1 MTCSV
6 EWDYTWHCT
15 VVYRIV
21 HSSLQVLLLPP
32 IIQRQLGTLKCVY
45 QWFQVWT
52 VVSFCSCDKLATC
65 AGCKPAFGWRHLGLT
80 PTTPASLSPGEVL
93 IVNADPQHQS
103 LPCVFFFHY
112 VPVILCRTWVLISAE
127 QIYQKWG
134 APLQKK
140 KKTLQ
145 KRSKYTKFSQM
156 VYNHELQQTHR
167 TLWSFILCPDCGA
180 HCWPEKCNQRVGDSD
195 IQSATV
201 LFK

>member
-103 LPCVFFFHY
+103 LPCVFFFPLRACDI
-112 VPVILCRTWVLISAE
+112 VQDLSVDISRTNLSKVRCTTSEKEEDAAE
-127 QIYQKWG
+127 ALQIYQVLTDG
-134 APLQKK
+134 LQPRIA
-140 KKTLQ
+140 TNTP
-145 KRSKYTKFSQM
+145 YTVIFHS
-156 VYNHELQQTHR
+156 LPR
-167 TLWSFILCPDCGA
+167 LWSSLLA
-180 HCWPEKCNQRVGDSD
+180 RKM
-195 IQSATV
+195 
-201 LFK
+201 